1 MKIIYKGEHYMKKDA
16 NKIITNIVR
25 ILIILIAI
33 FLIFQKKYKNL
44 GILALT
50 MILTFYDKIVEKFL
64 KIQLDQRLKISLII
78 FIFGAQCLGT
88 SLEFYDKFPWWDTM
102 LHTVS
107 GLIFFLVGVTVIKQL
122 SKKTENKLIDNK
134 IILAFGICFSLST
147 GVVWEI
153 FEFVV
158 DIILEENMQLAKG
171 LVGQDAIMDTM
182 IDLISVTVGTT
193 FMAIHQYINDTKK
206 KKIKNV

>member
-1 MKIIYKGEHYMKKDA
+1 MKKDA

-33 FLIFQKKYKNL
+33 FLIFQKKYENL

-50 MILTFYDKIVEKFL
+50 MVLTFYDKIVEKIL
-64 KIQLDQRLKISLII
+64 KIQLDESLKISLIL

-102 LHTVS
+102 LHTAS

-134 IILAFGICFSLST
+134 IILAFGICFALST

-182 IDLISVTVGTT
+182 IDLISVTVGTI
-193 FMAIHQYINDTKK
+193 FMAILQYIKDTKNK
-206 KKIKNV
+206 KLKNV